1 MVHVGA
7 ARCAKRTSRLWSSLL
22 VASVL
27 AIYFGSGR
35 LRAFVGGPN
44 LSRVQRHAR
53 VSMPALAS
61 PEASAEASEFD
72 RALLLELR
80 ALKELDPDAMSLRQR
95 IMELRNEERQSK
107 LAEDLL
113 KKVRSEIEEMEVPI
127 LSPLRRESQAHGGDQ
142 DLTGAQLKRLAMQ
155 LYTKDAMPLVQEHVL
170 GIIGPWDH
178 LVRDYALQLSVFQ
191 VSQVYSMSA
200 IFGYALRQA
209 ELRYGLEKATGDAKA
224 ATLSDYVSSL
234 DSQEALLLSAGM
246 SLEAQ
251 QAVKQQVTGLCGDSQ
266 EELWRGLIDAV
277 GPALDSDEEL
287 GRLRQAI
294 ANGEVESVPISIALL
309 RRIAL
314 EGVAFGFLLSRAE
327 ADSSQDLTFTKS
339 ETPRLLGAFKSTWG
353 FLGRAGGKR
362 FSDL

>member
-1 MVHVGA
+1 M
-7 ARCAKRTSRLWSSLL
+7 
-22 VASVL
+22 ASVL
-27 AIYFGSGR
+27 AIYAGSGR
-35 LRAFVGGPN
+35 LRAFVGGPKPG
-44 LSRVQRHAR
+44 RVQRHAH

-113 KKVRSEIEEMEVPI
+113 KKVRSEIEEMEVPM
-127 LSPLRRESQAHGGDQ
+127 LSPLRRETPTHGGDQ

-178 LVRDYALQLSVFQ
+178 LVRDYELQLSVFQ

-200 IFGYALRQA
+200 NFGYALRQA

-224 ATLSDYVSSL
+224 PSLSDYVSSL

-251 QAVKQQVTGLCGDSQ
+251 QAVKQQVTGLSGDSPD
-266 EELWRGLIDAV
+266 ELWQGLIDAV

-287 GRLRQAI
+287 TRLRQAI

-327 ADSSQDLTFTKS
+327 ANSSQVLTFTKS
-339 ETPRLLGAFKSTWG
+339 GETPRLLGAFKSTWG

>member
-7 ARCAKRTSRLWSSLL
+7 ARCVKRTSRLWSSLL

-27 AIYFGSGR
+27 AIYAGSGR
-35 LRAFVGGPN
+35 LRAFVGGPKPG
-44 LSRVQRHAR
+44 RVQRHAH

-61 PEASAEASEFD
+61 PEASAASEFD

-113 KKVRSEIEEMEVPI
+113 KKVRSEIEEMEVPM
-127 LSPLRRESQAHGGDQ
+127 LSPLRRETPTHGGDQ

-178 LVRDYALQLSVFQ
+178 LVRDYELQLSVFQ

-200 IFGYALRQA
+200 NFGYALRQA
-209 ELRYGLEKATGDAKA
+209 ELLGARGDGA
-224 ATLSDYVSSL
+224 ASIRLGHSGSDNTLSKKAR
-234 DSQEALLLSAGM
+234 E
-246 SLEAQ
+246 
-251 QAVKQQVTGLCGDSQ
+251 
-266 EELWRGLIDAV
+266 
-277 GPALDSDEEL
+277 GPARTL
-287 GRLRQAI
+287 GVNL
-294 ANGEVESVPISIALL
+294 GH
-309 RRIAL
+309 
-314 EGVAFGFLLSRAE
+314 
-327 ADSSQDLTFTKS
+327 
-339 ETPRLLGAFKSTWG
+339 PRT
-353 FLGRAGGKR
+353 
-362 FSDL
+362 